1 MNDSVDSGNAAA
13 GDSAEGDAEEAG
25 RETEERPAARD
36 EAARRERPLSDEERA
51 ALLRE
56 QLRRLR
62 VVDIAHDEM
71 ISLVTLG
78 YQKLGLTDETRE
90 LRDLG
95 DARLAIELLR
105 AMVDVVARECGE
117 AEVESFRGTLAQMQ
131 LNYARVVSEPAA
143 GEQAAGRAAAAEEES
158 AAAEQVPPAAA
169 GDAAEEKDAEPGQ
182 PAG

>member
-1 MNDSVDSGNAAA
+1 
-13 GDSAEGDAEEAG
+13 
-25 RETEERPAARD
+25 
-36 EAARRERPLSDEERA
+36 
-51 ALLRE
+51 
-56 QLRRLR
+56 

-117 AEVESFRGTLAQMQ
+117 VEVESFRATLAQMQ
-131 LNYARVVSEPAA
+131 LNYARVVTDAAAA
-143 GEQAAGRAAAAEEES
+143 GAAADEQAAGRAPVADEEG
-158 AAAEQVPPAAA
+158 PAVA
-169 GDAAEEKDAEPGQ
+169 GEETGAEPGQ